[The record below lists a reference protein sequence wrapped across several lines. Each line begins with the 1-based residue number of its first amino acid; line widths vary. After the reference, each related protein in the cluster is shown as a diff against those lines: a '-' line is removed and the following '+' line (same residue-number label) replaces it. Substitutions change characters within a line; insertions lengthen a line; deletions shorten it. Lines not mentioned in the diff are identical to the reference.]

1 MQSARQG
8 DIPAG
13 IIYGAS
19 FQYIAYVLS
28 IVFAIGINI
37 AISAKN
43 YNIWIDF
50 ITLALVSIQVYGIF
64 FSAYIKAFSVMY
76 PVFFSC
82 SVVFILGIK
91 YSFFI
96 NFVCTSSIIYCCRI
110 NKNHMMIDMYG
121 ENVVLR
127 LPYLFICMLLII
139 YCLMFIIQKNWIEKN
154 RRKQVLESRISEE
167 NTRLENMSMKVM
179 NAMVRALGAKI
190 QGEEEHLRQVAEYA
204 KQIAHYKGLD
214 EKMCSNAYSAGLLH
228 EIGMVGIPD
237 ALIEKEKLTEE
248 EYAVFKTYVDKSY
261 AIIIMLRSSSAESIA
276 EAVHYHRESYDGN
289 GYPDKL
295 KGEDIPLLARIL
307 AVADTY
313 DALTMRQGDK
323 AGISAFEAIKKME
336 DEGYN
341 RLDANYLMTFLKRIA
356 ETMIQRNVILNDG
369 RMGRVVMINK
379 YKLSC
384 PLVQVGD
391 TFVDLAKQSR
401 YYIQEILEE

>member
-1 MQSARQG
+1 MEFRIKKSWKDISYREILLCPYEDKMLALWVKLAFWLVWLIN
-8 DIPAG
+8 IPAG

-50 ITLALVSIQVYGIF
+50 ITLALVSIPVYGIF
-64 FSAYIKAFSVMY
+64 LSAYIKAFSVMY

-179 NAMVRALGAKI
+179 NTMVRALGAKI

-204 KQIAHYKGLD
+204 KQIAHYKGLE

-248 EYAVFKTYVDKSY
+248 EYAIFKTYVDKSY

-307 AVADTY
+307 AVADY
-313 DALTMRQGDK
+313 ADRHLRRGEVRESVIEKINALSGVRFEPKDAQ
-323 AGISAFEAIKKME
+323 I
-336 DEGYN
+336 
-341 RLDANYLMTFLKRIA
+341 
-356 ETMIQRNVILNDG
+356 MIDIL
-369 RMGRVVMINK
+369 R
-379 YKLSC
+379 
-384 PLVQVGD
+384 
-391 TFVDLAKQSR
+391 
-401 YYIQEILEE
+401 E

>member
-1 MQSARQG
+1 MEFRIKKSWKDISYREILLCPYEDKMLALWVKLAFWLVWLIN
-8 DIPAG
+8 IPAG

-179 NAMVRALGAKI
+179 NTMVRALGAKI

-204 KQIAHYKGLD
+204 KQIAHYKGLE

-307 AVADTY
+307 AVADY
-313 DALTMRQGDK
+313 ADRHLRRGEVRESVIEKINALSGVRFEPKDAQ
-323 AGISAFEAIKKME
+323 I
-336 DEGYN
+336 
-341 RLDANYLMTFLKRIA
+341 
-356 ETMIQRNVILNDG
+356 MIDIL
-369 RMGRVVMINK
+369 R
-379 YKLSC
+379 
-384 PLVQVGD
+384 
-391 TFVDLAKQSR
+391 
-401 YYIQEILEE
+401 E

>member
-1 MQSARQG
+1 MEFRIKKSWKDISYREILLCPYEDKMLALWVKLAFWLVWLIN
-8 DIPAG
+8 IPAG

-64 FSAYIKAFSVMY
+64 FSAYIKAFSIMY

-307 AVADTY
+307 AVADY
-313 DALTMRQGDK
+313 ADRHLRRGEVRESVIEKINALSGVRFEPKDAQ
-323 AGISAFEAIKKME
+323 I
-336 DEGYN
+336 
-341 RLDANYLMTFLKRIA
+341 
-356 ETMIQRNVILNDG
+356 MIDIL
-369 RMGRVVMINK
+369 R
-379 YKLSC
+379 
-384 PLVQVGD
+384 
-391 TFVDLAKQSR
+391 
-401 YYIQEILEE
+401 E

>member
-1 MQSARQG
+1 MEFRIKKSWKDISYREILLCPYEDKMLALWVKLAFWLVWLIN
-8 DIPAG
+8 IPAG

-28 IVFAIGINI
+28 IVFVIGINI

-50 ITLALVSIQVYGIF
+50 ITLALVIIPVYGIF

-167 NTRLENMSMKVM
+167 NTRLENMYMKVM
-179 NAMVRALGAKI
+179 NTMVRALGAKI

-204 KQIAHYKGLD
+204 KQIAHYKGLE

-307 AVADTY
+307 AVADY
-313 DALTMRQGDK
+313 ADRHLRRGEVRESVIEKINALSGVRFEPKDAQ
-323 AGISAFEAIKKME
+323 I
-336 DEGYN
+336 
-341 RLDANYLMTFLKRIA
+341 
-356 ETMIQRNVILNDG
+356 MIDIL
-369 RMGRVVMINK
+369 R
-379 YKLSC
+379 
-384 PLVQVGD
+384 
-391 TFVDLAKQSR
+391 
-401 YYIQEILEE
+401 E

>member
-1 MQSARQG
+1 MEFRIKKSWKDISYREILLCPYEDKMLALWVKLAFWLVWLIN
-8 DIPAG
+8 IPAG

-179 NAMVRALGAKI
+179 NTMVRALGAKI

-204 KQIAHYKGLD
+204 KQIAHYKGLE

-307 AVADTY
+307 AVADY
-313 DALTMRQGDK
+313 ADRHLRRGEVRESVIEKINALSGVRFEPKDAQ
-323 AGISAFEAIKKME
+323 I
-336 DEGYN
+336 
-341 RLDANYLMTFLKRIA
+341 
-356 ETMIQRNVILNDG
+356 MIDIL
-369 RMGRVVMINK
+369 
-379 YKLSC
+379 S
-384 PLVQVGD
+384 
-391 TFVDLAKQSR
+391 
-401 YYIQEILEE
+401 E

>member
-1 MQSARQG
+1 MEFRIKKSWKDISYREILLCPYEDKMLALWVKLAFWLVWLIN
-8 DIPAG
+8 IPAG

-50 ITLALVSIQVYGIF
+50 ITLALVSIPVYGIF

-76 PVFFSC
+76 PVFFSF

-139 YCLMFIIQKNWIEKN
+139 YCLMFIIQKKWIEKN

-179 NAMVRALGAKI
+179 NTMVRALGAKI
-190 QGEEEHLRQVAEYA
+190 QGEEEHLRQAAEYA
-204 KQIAHYKGLD
+204 RQIAHYKGLE
-214 EKMCSNAYSAGLLH
+214 EKMCSNAYSEGLLH

-248 EYAVFKTYVDKSY
+248 EYAIFKTYVDKSY

-307 AVADTY
+307 AVADY
-313 DALTMRQGDK
+313 ADRHLRRGEVRESVIEKINALSGVRFEPKDAQ
-323 AGISAFEAIKKME
+323 I
-336 DEGYN
+336 
-341 RLDANYLMTFLKRIA
+341 
-356 ETMIQRNVILNDG
+356 MIDIL
-369 RMGRVVMINK
+369 R
-379 YKLSC
+379 
-384 PLVQVGD
+384 
-391 TFVDLAKQSR
+391 
-401 YYIQEILEE
+401 E

>member
-1 MQSARQG
+1 MEFRIKKSWKDISYREILLCPYEDKMLALWVKLAFWLVWLIN
-8 DIPAG
+8 IPAG

-179 NAMVRALGAKI
+179 NTMVRALGAKI

-261 AIIIMLRSSSAESIA
+261 AIIIMLRSSRAESIA

-307 AVADTY
+307 AVADY
-313 DALTMRQGDK
+313 ADRHLRRGEVRESVIEKINALSGVRFEPKDAQ
-323 AGISAFEAIKKME
+323 I
-336 DEGYN
+336 
-341 RLDANYLMTFLKRIA
+341 
-356 ETMIQRNVILNDG
+356 MIDIL
-369 RMGRVVMINK
+369 R
-379 YKLSC
+379 
-384 PLVQVGD
+384 
-391 TFVDLAKQSR
+391 
-401 YYIQEILEE
+401 E

>member
-1 MQSARQG
+1 MEFRIKKSWKDISYREILLCPYEDKMLALWVKLAFWLVWLIN
-8 DIPAG
+8 IPAG

-307 AVADTY
+307 AVADY
-313 DALTMRQGDK
+313 ADRHLRRGEVRESVIEKINELSGVRFEPKDAQ
-323 AGISAFEAIKKME
+323 I
-336 DEGYN
+336 
-341 RLDANYLMTFLKRIA
+341 
-356 ETMIQRNVILNDG
+356 MIDIL
-369 RMGRVVMINK
+369 R
-379 YKLSC
+379 
-384 PLVQVGD
+384 
-391 TFVDLAKQSR
+391 
-401 YYIQEILEE
+401 E

>member
-1 MQSARQG
+1 MEFRIKKSWKDISYREILLCPYEDKMLALWVKLAFWLVWLIN
-8 DIPAG
+8 IPAG

-179 NAMVRALGAKI
+179 NTMVMALGAKI
-190 QGEEEHLRQVAEYA
+190 QGEEEHLKQVAEYA

-307 AVADTY
+307 AVADY
-313 DALTMRQGDK
+313 ADRHLRRGEVRESVIEKINALSGVRFEPKDAQ
-323 AGISAFEAIKKME
+323 I
-336 DEGYN
+336 
-341 RLDANYLMTFLKRIA
+341 
-356 ETMIQRNVILNDG
+356 MIDIL
-369 RMGRVVMINK
+369 R
-379 YKLSC
+379 
-384 PLVQVGD
+384 
-391 TFVDLAKQSR
+391 
-401 YYIQEILEE
+401 E

>member
-1 MQSARQG
+1 MEFRIKKSWKDISYREILLCPYEDKMLALWVKLAFWLVWLIN
-8 DIPAG
+8 IPAG

-96 NFVCTSSIIYCCRI
+96 NFVCISSIIYCCRI

-307 AVADTY
+307 AVADY
-313 DALTMRQGDK
+313 ADRHLRRGEVRESVIEKINALSGVRFEPKDAQ
-323 AGISAFEAIKKME
+323 I
-336 DEGYN
+336 
-341 RLDANYLMTFLKRIA
+341 
-356 ETMIQRNVILNDG
+356 MIDIL
-369 RMGRVVMINK
+369 R
-379 YKLSC
+379 
-384 PLVQVGD
+384 
-391 TFVDLAKQSR
+391 
-401 YYIQEILEE
+401 E

>member
-1 MQSARQG
+1 MEFRIKKSWKDISYREILLCPYEDKMLALWVKLAFWLVWLIN
-8 DIPAG
+8 IPAG

-50 ITLALVSIQVYGIF
+50 ITLALVSIPVYGIF

-179 NAMVRALGAKI
+179 NTMVRALGAKI

-204 KQIAHYKGLD
+204 KQIAHYKGLE

-307 AVADTY
+307 SVADY
-313 DALTMRQGDK
+313 ADRHLRRGEVRESVIEKINALSGVRFEPKDAQ
-323 AGISAFEAIKKME
+323 I
-336 DEGYN
+336 
-341 RLDANYLMTFLKRIA
+341 
-356 ETMIQRNVILNDG
+356 MIDIL
-369 RMGRVVMINK
+369 R
-379 YKLSC
+379 
-384 PLVQVGD
+384 
-391 TFVDLAKQSR
+391 
-401 YYIQEILEE
+401 E

>member
-1 MQSARQG
+1 MEFRIKKSWKDISYREILLCPYEDKMLALWVKLAFWLVWLIN
-8 DIPAG
+8 IPAG

-248 EYAVFKTYVDKSY
+248 EYAVFKAYVDKSY

-307 AVADTY
+307 AVADY
-313 DALTMRQGDK
+313 ADRHLRRGEVRESVIEKINALSGVRFEPKDAQ
-323 AGISAFEAIKKME
+323 I
-336 DEGYN
+336 
-341 RLDANYLMTFLKRIA
+341 
-356 ETMIQRNVILNDG
+356 MIDIL
-369 RMGRVVMINK
+369 R
-379 YKLSC
+379 
-384 PLVQVGD
+384 
-391 TFVDLAKQSR
+391 
-401 YYIQEILEE
+401 E

>member
-1 MQSARQG
+1 MEFRIKKSWKDISYREILLCPYEDKMLALWVKLAFWLVWLIN
-8 DIPAG
+8 IPAG

-43 YNIWIDF
+43 YNIWIDY

-307 AVADTY
+307 AVADY
-313 DALTMRQGDK
+313 ADRHLRRGEVRESVIEKINALSGVRFEPKDAQ
-323 AGISAFEAIKKME
+323 I
-336 DEGYN
+336 
-341 RLDANYLMTFLKRIA
+341 
-356 ETMIQRNVILNDG
+356 MIDIL
-369 RMGRVVMINK
+369 R
-379 YKLSC
+379 
-384 PLVQVGD
+384 
-391 TFVDLAKQSR
+391 
-401 YYIQEILEE
+401 E

>member
-1 MQSARQG
+1 MEFRIKKSWKDISYREILLCPYEDKMLALWVKLAFWLVWLIN
-8 DIPAG
+8 IPAG

-91 YSFFI
+91 YSFLI

-110 NKNHMMIDMYG
+110 NPNHMMLDMYG

-139 YCLMFIIQKNWIEKN
+139 YGLMFIIQKNWIEKN

-167 NTRLENMSMKVM
+167 NTRLENMSMKIM
-179 NAMVRALGAKI
+179 NTMVRALGAKI

-204 KQIAHYKGLD
+204 KQIAHYKGLE

-307 AVADTY
+307 AVADY
-313 DALTMRQGDK
+313 ADRHLRRGEVRESVIEKINALSGVRFEPKDAQ
-323 AGISAFEAIKKME
+323 I
-336 DEGYN
+336 
-341 RLDANYLMTFLKRIA
+341 
-356 ETMIQRNVILNDG
+356 MIDIL
-369 RMGRVVMINK
+369 R
-379 YKLSC
+379 
-384 PLVQVGD
+384 
-391 TFVDLAKQSR
+391 
-401 YYIQEILEE
+401 E

>member
-1 MQSARQG
+1 MEFRIKKSWKDISYREILLCPYEDKMLALWVKLAFWLVWLIN
-8 DIPAG
+8 IPAG

-50 ITLALVSIQVYGIF
+50 IMLALVSIQVYGIF

-307 AVADTY
+307 AVADY
-313 DALTMRQGDK
+313 ADRHLRRGEVRESVIEKINALSGVRFEPKDAQ
-323 AGISAFEAIKKME
+323 I
-336 DEGYN
+336 
-341 RLDANYLMTFLKRIA
+341 
-356 ETMIQRNVILNDG
+356 MIDIL
-369 RMGRVVMINK
+369 R
-379 YKLSC
+379 
-384 PLVQVGD
+384 
-391 TFVDLAKQSR
+391 
-401 YYIQEILEE
+401 E

>member
-1 MQSARQG
+1 MEFRIKKSWKDISYREILLCPYEDKMLALWVKLAFWLVWLIN
-8 DIPAG
+8 IPAG

-179 NAMVRALGAKI
+179 NTMVRALGAKI
-190 QGEEEHLRQVAEYA
+190 QGEEEHLKQVAEYA

-289 GYPDKL
+289 GYTDKL

-307 AVADTY
+307 AVADY
-313 DALTMRQGDK
+313 ADRHLRRGEVRESVIEKINALSGVRFEPKDAQ
-323 AGISAFEAIKKME
+323 I
-336 DEGYN
+336 
-341 RLDANYLMTFLKRIA
+341 
-356 ETMIQRNVILNDG
+356 MIDIL
-369 RMGRVVMINK
+369 R
-379 YKLSC
+379 
-384 PLVQVGD
+384 
-391 TFVDLAKQSR
+391 
-401 YYIQEILEE
+401 E

>member
-1 MQSARQG
+1 MEFRIKKSWKDISYREILLCPYEDKMLALWVKLAFWLVWLIN
-8 DIPAG
+8 IPAG

-50 ITLALVSIQVYGIF
+50 ITLALVSIPVYGIF

-91 YSFFI
+91 YSFLI

-204 KQIAHYKGLD
+204 KQIAHYKGLE

-307 AVADTY
+307 AVADY
-313 DALTMRQGDK
+313 ADRHLRRGEVRESVIEKINALSGVRFEPKDAQ
-323 AGISAFEAIKKME
+323 I
-336 DEGYN
+336 
-341 RLDANYLMTFLKRIA
+341 
-356 ETMIQRNVILNDG
+356 MIDIL
-369 RMGRVVMINK
+369 R
-379 YKLSC
+379 
-384 PLVQVGD
+384 
-391 TFVDLAKQSR
+391 
-401 YYIQEILEE
+401 E

>member
-1 MQSARQG
+1 MEFRIKKSWKDISYREILLCPYEDKMLALWVKLAFWLVWLIN
-8 DIPAG
+8 IPAG

-179 NAMVRALGAKI
+179 NTMVRALGAKI

-204 KQIAHYKGLD
+204 KQIAHYKGLE

-248 EYAVFKTYVDKSY
+248 EYAIFKTYVDKSY

-307 AVADTY
+307 AVADY
-313 DALTMRQGDK
+313 ADRHLRRGEVRESVIEKINALSGVRFEPKDAQ
-323 AGISAFEAIKKME
+323 
-336 DEGYN
+336 
-341 RLDANYLMTFLKRIA
+341 
-356 ETMIQRNVILNDG
+356 TMINIL
-369 RMGRVVMINK
+369 R
-379 YKLSC
+379 
-384 PLVQVGD
+384 
-391 TFVDLAKQSR
+391 
-401 YYIQEILEE
+401 E

>member
-1 MQSARQG
+1 MEFRIKKSWKDISYREILLCPYEDKMLALWVKLAFWLVWLIN
-8 DIPAG
+8 IPAG

-43 YNIWIDF
+43 YNIWINF
-50 ITLALVSIQVYGIF
+50 ITLALVSIPVYGIF

-179 NAMVRALGAKI
+179 NTMVRALGAKI

-204 KQIAHYKGLD
+204 KQIAHYKGLE

-307 AVADTY
+307 AVADY
-313 DALTMRQGDK
+313 ADRHLRRGEVRESVIEKINALSGVRFEPKDAQIMIDIL
-323 AGISAFEAIKKME
+323 ME
-336 DEGYN
+336 
-341 RLDANYLMTFLKRIA
+341 
-356 ETMIQRNVILNDG
+356 
-369 RMGRVVMINK
+369 
-379 YKLSC
+379 
-384 PLVQVGD
+384 
-391 TFVDLAKQSR
+391 
-401 YYIQEILEE
+401 

>member
-1 MQSARQG
+1 MEFRIKKSWKDISYREILLCPYEDKMLALWVKLAFWLVWLIN
-8 DIPAG
+8 IPAG

-50 ITLALVSIQVYGIF
+50 IMLALVSIQVYGIF

-179 NAMVRALGAKI
+179 NTMVRALGAKI
-190 QGEEEHLRQVAEYA
+190 QGEEEHLKQVAEYA

-307 AVADTY
+307 AVADY
-313 DALTMRQGDK
+313 ADRHLRRGEVRESVIEKINALSGVRFEPKDAQ
-323 AGISAFEAIKKME
+323 I
-336 DEGYN
+336 
-341 RLDANYLMTFLKRIA
+341 
-356 ETMIQRNVILNDG
+356 MIDIL
-369 RMGRVVMINK
+369 R
-379 YKLSC
+379 
-384 PLVQVGD
+384 
-391 TFVDLAKQSR
+391 
-401 YYIQEILEE
+401 E

>member
-1 MQSARQG
+1 MEFRIKKLWKDISYREILLCPYEDKMLALWVKLAFWLVWLIN
-8 DIPAG
+8 IPAG

-307 AVADTY
+307 AVADY
-313 DALTMRQGDK
+313 ADRHLRRGEVRESVIEKINALSGVRFEPKDAQ
-323 AGISAFEAIKKME
+323 I
-336 DEGYN
+336 
-341 RLDANYLMTFLKRIA
+341 
-356 ETMIQRNVILNDG
+356 MIDIL
-369 RMGRVVMINK
+369 R
-379 YKLSC
+379 
-384 PLVQVGD
+384 
-391 TFVDLAKQSR
+391 
-401 YYIQEILEE
+401 E

>member
-1 MQSARQG
+1 MEFRIKKSWKDISYREILLCPYEDKMLALWVKLAFWLVWLIN
-8 DIPAG
+8 IPAG

-50 ITLALVSIQVYGIF
+50 IMLALVSIQVYGIF

-261 AIIIMLRSSSAESIA
+261 AIIIMLRSSSAERIA

-307 AVADTY
+307 AVADY
-313 DALTMRQGDK
+313 ADRHLRRGEVRESVIEKINALSGVRFEPKDAQ
-323 AGISAFEAIKKME
+323 I
-336 DEGYN
+336 
-341 RLDANYLMTFLKRIA
+341 
-356 ETMIQRNVILNDG
+356 MIDIL
-369 RMGRVVMINK
+369 R
-379 YKLSC
+379 
-384 PLVQVGD
+384 
-391 TFVDLAKQSR
+391 
-401 YYIQEILEE
+401 E

>member
-1 MQSARQG
+1 MEFRIKKSWKDISYREILLCPYEDKMLALWVKLAFWLVWLIN
-8 DIPAG
+8 IPAG

-50 ITLALVSIQVYGIF
+50 ITLALVSIPVYGIF
-64 FSAYIKAFSVMY
+64 LSAYIKAFSVMY

-307 AVADTY
+307 AVADY
-313 DALTMRQGDK
+313 ADRHLRRGEVRESVIEKINALSGVRFEPKDAQ
-323 AGISAFEAIKKME
+323 I
-336 DEGYN
+336 
-341 RLDANYLMTFLKRIA
+341 
-356 ETMIQRNVILNDG
+356 MIDIL
-369 RMGRVVMINK
+369 R
-379 YKLSC
+379 
-384 PLVQVGD
+384 
-391 TFVDLAKQSR
+391 
-401 YYIQEILEE
+401 E

>member
-1 MQSARQG
+1 MEFRIKKSWKDISYREILLCPYEDKMLALWVKLAFWLVWLIN
-8 DIPAG
+8 IPAG

-28 IVFAIGINI
+28 IVFVIGINI

-50 ITLALVSIQVYGIF
+50 ITLALVIIPVYGIF

-76 PVFFSC
+76 PVFSSC
-82 SVVFILGIK
+82 GVVFILGIK
-91 YSFFI
+91 YSFSI

-179 NAMVRALGAKI
+179 NTMVRALGAKI

-204 KQIAHYKGLD
+204 KQIAHYKGLE

-307 AVADTY
+307 AVADY
-313 DALTMRQGDK
+313 ADRHLRRGEVRESVIEKINALSGVRFEPKDAQ
-323 AGISAFEAIKKME
+323 I
-336 DEGYN
+336 
-341 RLDANYLMTFLKRIA
+341 
-356 ETMIQRNVILNDG
+356 MIDIL
-369 RMGRVVMINK
+369 R
-379 YKLSC
+379 
-384 PLVQVGD
+384 
-391 TFVDLAKQSR
+391 
-401 YYIQEILEE
+401 E

>member
-1 MQSARQG
+1 MEFRIKKSWKDISYREILLCPYEDKMLALWVKLAFWLVWLIN
-8 DIPAG
+8 IPAG

-179 NAMVRALGAKI
+179 NTMVRALGAKI
-190 QGEEEHLRQVAEYA
+190 QGEEEHLKQVAEYA

-307 AVADTY
+307 AVADY
-313 DALTMRQGDK
+313 ADRHLRRGEVRESVIEKINALSGVRFEPKDAQ
-323 AGISAFEAIKKME
+323 I
-336 DEGYN
+336 
-341 RLDANYLMTFLKRIA
+341 
-356 ETMIQRNVILNDG
+356 MIDIL
-369 RMGRVVMINK
+369 R
-379 YKLSC
+379 
-384 PLVQVGD
+384 
-391 TFVDLAKQSR
+391 
-401 YYIQEILEE
+401 E

>member
-1 MQSARQG
+1 MEFRIKKSWKDISYREILLCPYEDKMLALWVKLAFWLVWLIN
-8 DIPAG
+8 IPAG

-276 EAVHYHRESYDGN
+276 EAVYYHRESYDGN

-307 AVADTY
+307 AVADY
-313 DALTMRQGDK
+313 ADRHLRRGEVRESVIEKINALSGVRFEPKDAQ
-323 AGISAFEAIKKME
+323 I
-336 DEGYN
+336 
-341 RLDANYLMTFLKRIA
+341 
-356 ETMIQRNVILNDG
+356 MIDIL
-369 RMGRVVMINK
+369 R
-379 YKLSC
+379 
-384 PLVQVGD
+384 
-391 TFVDLAKQSR
+391 
-401 YYIQEILEE
+401 E

>member
-1 MQSARQG
+1 MEFRIKKSWKDIIYREILLCPYEDKMLALWVKLAFWLVWLIN
-8 DIPAG
+8 IPAG

-307 AVADTY
+307 AVADY
-313 DALTMRQGDK
+313 ADRHLRRGEVRESVIEKINALSGVRFEPKDAQ
-323 AGISAFEAIKKME
+323 I
-336 DEGYN
+336 
-341 RLDANYLMTFLKRIA
+341 
-356 ETMIQRNVILNDG
+356 MIDIL
-369 RMGRVVMINK
+369 R
-379 YKLSC
+379 
-384 PLVQVGD
+384 
-391 TFVDLAKQSR
+391 
-401 YYIQEILEE
+401 E

>member
-1 MQSARQG
+1 MEFRIKKSWKDISYREILLCPYEDKMLALWVKLAFWLVWLIN
-8 DIPAG
+8 IPAG

-167 NTRLENMSMKVM
+167 NNRLENMSMKVM

-307 AVADTY
+307 AVADY
-313 DALTMRQGDK
+313 ADRHLRRGEVRESVIEKINALSGVRFEPKDAQ
-323 AGISAFEAIKKME
+323 I
-336 DEGYN
+336 
-341 RLDANYLMTFLKRIA
+341 
-356 ETMIQRNVILNDG
+356 MIDIL
-369 RMGRVVMINK
+369 R
-379 YKLSC
+379 
-384 PLVQVGD
+384 
-391 TFVDLAKQSR
+391 
-401 YYIQEILEE
+401 E

>member
-1 MQSARQG
+1 MEFRIKKSWKDISYREILLCPYEDKMLALWVKLAFWLVWLIN
-8 DIPAG
+8 IPAG

-121 ENVVLR
+121 ENVVFKLR
-127 LPYLFICMLLII
+127 YLFICKLPIK
-139 YCLMFIIQKNWIEKN
+139 YCLMFILQKNWIEKN

-295 KGEDIPLLARIL
+295 KGEDTPLLARIL
-307 AVADTY
+307 AVADY
-313 DALTMRQGDK
+313 ADRHLRRGEVRESVIEKINALSGVRFEPKDAQ
-323 AGISAFEAIKKME
+323 I
-336 DEGYN
+336 
-341 RLDANYLMTFLKRIA
+341 
-356 ETMIQRNVILNDG
+356 MIDIL
-369 RMGRVVMINK
+369 R
-379 YKLSC
+379 
-384 PLVQVGD
+384 
-391 TFVDLAKQSR
+391 
-401 YYIQEILEE
+401 E

>member
-1 MQSARQG
+1 MEFRIKKSWKDISYREILLCPYEDKMLALWVKLAFWLVWLIN
-8 DIPAG
+8 IPAG

-64 FSAYIKAFSVMY
+64 FSAYIKAFSIMY

-179 NAMVRALGAKI
+179 NTMVRALGAKI

-204 KQIAHYKGLD
+204 KQIAHYKGLE

-307 AVADTY
+307 AVADY
-313 DALTMRQGDK
+313 ADRHLRRGEVRESVIEKINALSGVRFEPKDAQ
-323 AGISAFEAIKKME
+323 I
-336 DEGYN
+336 
-341 RLDANYLMTFLKRIA
+341 
-356 ETMIQRNVILNDG
+356 MIDIL
-369 RMGRVVMINK
+369 R
-379 YKLSC
+379 
-384 PLVQVGD
+384 
-391 TFVDLAKQSR
+391 
-401 YYIQEILEE
+401 E

>member
-1 MQSARQG
+1 MEFRIKKSWKDISYREILLCPYEDKMLALWVKLAFWLVWLIN
-8 DIPAG
+8 IPAG

-96 NFVCTSSIIYCCRI
+96 NFLCTSSIIYCCRI

-204 KQIAHYKGLD
+204 KQIAHYKGLE

-248 EYAVFKTYVDKSY
+248 EYAIFKTYVDKSY

-276 EAVHYHRESYDGN
+276 EAVHYHRKSYDGN

-307 AVADTY
+307 AVADY
-313 DALTMRQGDK
+313 ADRHLRRGEVRESVIEKINALSGVRFEPKDAQ
-323 AGISAFEAIKKME
+323 I
-336 DEGYN
+336 
-341 RLDANYLMTFLKRIA
+341 
-356 ETMIQRNVILNDG
+356 MIDIL
-369 RMGRVVMINK
+369 R
-379 YKLSC
+379 
-384 PLVQVGD
+384 
-391 TFVDLAKQSR
+391 
-401 YYIQEILEE
+401 E

>member
-1 MQSARQG
+1 MEFRIKKSWKDISYREILLCPYEDKMLALWVKLAFWLVWLIN
-8 DIPAG
+8 IPAG

-50 ITLALVSIQVYGIF
+50 ITLALVSIPVYGIF

-76 PVFFSC
+76 PVFFSF

-139 YCLMFIIQKNWIEKN
+139 YCLMFIIQKKWIEKN

-179 NAMVRALGAKI
+179 STMVRALGAKI

-204 KQIAHYKGLD
+204 RQIAHYKGLE

-307 AVADTY
+307 AVADY
-313 DALTMRQGDK
+313 ADRHLRRGEVRESVIEKINALSGVRFEPKDAQ
-323 AGISAFEAIKKME
+323 I
-336 DEGYN
+336 
-341 RLDANYLMTFLKRIA
+341 
-356 ETMIQRNVILNDG
+356 MIDIL
-369 RMGRVVMINK
+369 R
-379 YKLSC
+379 
-384 PLVQVGD
+384 
-391 TFVDLAKQSR
+391 
-401 YYIQEILEE
+401 E

>member
-1 MQSARQG
+1 MEFRIKKSWKDISYREILLCPYEDKMLALWVKLAFWLVWLIN
-8 DIPAG
+8 IPAG

-295 KGEDIPLLARIL
+295 KGEDTPLLARIL
-307 AVADTY
+307 AVAD
-313 DALTMRQGDK
+313 DADRHLRRGEVRESVIEK
-323 AGISAFEAIKKME
+323 INALSGVRFEPK
-336 DEGYN
+336 
-341 RLDANYLMTFLKRIA
+341 DAQI
-356 ETMIQRNVILNDG
+356 MIDIL
-369 RMGRVVMINK
+369 R
-379 YKLSC
+379 
-384 PLVQVGD
+384 
-391 TFVDLAKQSR
+391 
-401 YYIQEILEE
+401 E

>member
-1 MQSARQG
+1 MEFRIKKSWKDISYREILLCPYEDKMLALWVKLAFWLVWLIN
-8 DIPAG
+8 IPAG

-76 PVFFSC
+76 PVFFSF

-307 AVADTY
+307 AVADY
-313 DALTMRQGDK
+313 ADRHLRRGEVRESVIEKINALSGVRFEPKDAQ
-323 AGISAFEAIKKME
+323 I
-336 DEGYN
+336 
-341 RLDANYLMTFLKRIA
+341 
-356 ETMIQRNVILNDG
+356 MIDIL
-369 RMGRVVMINK
+369 R
-379 YKLSC
+379 
-384 PLVQVGD
+384 
-391 TFVDLAKQSR
+391 
-401 YYIQEILEE
+401 E

>member
-1 MQSARQG
+1 MEFRIKKSWKDISYREILLCPYEDKMLALWVKLAFWLVWLIN
-8 DIPAG
+8 IPAG

-295 KGEDIPLLARIL
+295 KGEDTPLLARIL
-307 AVADTY
+307 AVADY
-313 DALTMRQGDK
+313 ADRHLRRGEVRESVIEKINAQSGVRFEPKDAQ
-323 AGISAFEAIKKME
+323 I
-336 DEGYN
+336 
-341 RLDANYLMTFLKRIA
+341 
-356 ETMIQRNVILNDG
+356 MIDIL
-369 RMGRVVMINK
+369 R
-379 YKLSC
+379 
-384 PLVQVGD
+384 
-391 TFVDLAKQSR
+391 
-401 YYIQEILEE
+401 E

>member
-1 MQSARQG
+1 MEFRIKKSWKDISYREILLCPYEDKMLALWVKLAFWLVWLIN
-8 DIPAG
+8 IPAG

-50 ITLALVSIQVYGIF
+50 ITLALVSIPVYGIF

-179 NAMVRALGAKI
+179 NTMVRALGAKI

-261 AIIIMLRSSSAESIA
+261 AIIIMLRSSSAESIS

-307 AVADTY
+307 AVADY
-313 DALTMRQGDK
+313 ADRHLRRGEVRESVIEKINALSGVRFEPKDAQ
-323 AGISAFEAIKKME
+323 I
-336 DEGYN
+336 
-341 RLDANYLMTFLKRIA
+341 
-356 ETMIQRNVILNDG
+356 MIDIL
-369 RMGRVVMINK
+369 R
-379 YKLSC
+379 
-384 PLVQVGD
+384 
-391 TFVDLAKQSR
+391 
-401 YYIQEILEE
+401 E

>member
-1 MQSARQG
+1 MEFRIKKSWKDISYREILLCPYEDKMLALWVKLAFWLVWLIN
-8 DIPAG
+8 IPAG

-64 FSAYIKAFSVMY
+64 FSAYIKAFSVKY

-307 AVADTY
+307 AVADY
-313 DALTMRQGDK
+313 ADRHLRRGEVRESVIEKINALSGVRFEPKDAQ
-323 AGISAFEAIKKME
+323 I
-336 DEGYN
+336 
-341 RLDANYLMTFLKRIA
+341 
-356 ETMIQRNVILNDG
+356 MIDIL
-369 RMGRVVMINK
+369 R
-379 YKLSC
+379 
-384 PLVQVGD
+384 
-391 TFVDLAKQSR
+391 
-401 YYIQEILEE
+401 E

>member
-1 MQSARQG
+1 MEFRIKKSWKDISYREILLCPYEDKMLALWVKLAFWLVWLIN
-8 DIPAG
+8 IPAG

-214 EKMCSNAYSAGLLH
+214 EKMCSNAYSVGLLH

-307 AVADTY
+307 AVADY
-313 DALTMRQGDK
+313 ADRHLRRGEVRESVIEKINALSGVRFEPKDAQ
-323 AGISAFEAIKKME
+323 I
-336 DEGYN
+336 
-341 RLDANYLMTFLKRIA
+341 
-356 ETMIQRNVILNDG
+356 MIDIL
-369 RMGRVVMINK
+369 R
-379 YKLSC
+379 
-384 PLVQVGD
+384 
-391 TFVDLAKQSR
+391 
-401 YYIQEILEE
+401 E

>member
-1 MQSARQG
+1 MEFRIKKSWKDISYREILLCPYEDKMLALWVKLAFWLVWLIN
-8 DIPAG
+8 IPAG

-50 ITLALVSIQVYGIF
+50 ITLALVSIPVYGIF

-76 PVFFSC
+76 PVFFSF

-248 EYAVFKTYVDKSY
+248 EYAVFKAYVDKSY

-307 AVADTY
+307 AVADY
-313 DALTMRQGDK
+313 ADRHLRRGEVRESVIEKINALSGVRFEPKDAQ
-323 AGISAFEAIKKME
+323 I
-336 DEGYN
+336 
-341 RLDANYLMTFLKRIA
+341 
-356 ETMIQRNVILNDG
+356 MIDIL
-369 RMGRVVMINK
+369 R
-379 YKLSC
+379 
-384 PLVQVGD
+384 
-391 TFVDLAKQSR
+391 
-401 YYIQEILEE
+401 E